1 MLLRAPSHDRAPR
14 PASSQIQKK
23 AKPRGAQG
31 GATCKVVADVGTI
44 GSRVIKRQ
52 AHQSIEC
59 ALWRRRCD
67 QLHAVPRRFSRGFDG
82 VPRDC
87 AIHSEK
93 QRSGANR
100 SEAGGGSAP
109 GFELSPRCQG
119 RAPRS
124 RPPVGI
130 RVGFVEIV
138 STASVDCWLDGQ
150 GCALPTIPRSPSA
163 AALLKTDRLASPPTK
178 LQRSA
183 ASEMLT
189 KPSMRASRSAA
200 NASRYRHEN

>member
-1 MLLRAPSHDRAPR
+1 MLLLAPSRDRAPR

-100 SEAGGGSAP
+100 SEAGGGSATGYKRP
-109 GFELSPRCQG
+109 LAGFR
-119 RAPRS
+119 
-124 RPPVGI
+124 
-130 RVGFVEIV
+130 
-138 STASVDCWLDGQ
+138 
-150 GCALPTIPRSPSA
+150 
-163 AALLKTDRLASPPTK
+163 
-178 LQRSA
+178 A
-183 ASEMLT
+183 ASMVSRGNARARAESCVAVPT
-189 KPSMRASRSAA
+189 TAKPAAHDFVLVTRNTANVSGLGVRMPNPFDSARA
-200 NASRYRHEN
+200 

>member
-44 GSRVIKRQ
+44 GSRAIKRQ

-100 SEAGGGSAP
+100 SEAGGAVATGIQPSLASVRRVSPFASPAVPEARATRVLTGMRAP
-109 GFELSPRCQG
+109 FDDG
-119 RAPRS
+119 RALRRTWAACRRRRGTGPIWRL
-124 RPPVGI
+124 VG
-130 RVGFVEIV
+130 E
-138 STASVDCWLDGQ
+138 
-150 GCALPTIPRSPSA
+150 SPA
-163 AALLKTDRLASPPTK
+163 VRRTPYQFAFGW
-178 LQRSA
+178 
-183 ASEMLT
+183 
-189 KPSMRASRSAA
+189 
-200 NASRYRHEN
+200 RH